1 MEAMITL
8 ARGIEFFRDDGGS
21 ELAEYALVLSLFAV
35 VSLVAAQAMATKAN
49 ARVET
54 DETNYTNAFV
64 NGY

>member
-1 MEAMITL
+1 MTIL
-8 ARGIEFFRDDGGS
+8 ARGIEFVRDDCGS
-21 ELAEYALVLSLFAV
+21 ELAEYALVISLFALI
-35 VSLVAAQAMATKAN
+35 SLVAAQQMATKAN